1 MKINSEWIMMNWF
14 EMKLMRNEWMLL
26 NEPIKI
32 ERMVINQ
39 AKKERNERMNERI
52 TKPNN
57 NRLKPFAVQLLI

>member
-1 MKINSEWIMMNWF
+1 
-14 EMKLMRNEWMLL
+14 MLL